1 MATVQE
7 RQPAW
12 VAYSPCRVSVIVPA
26 LNEAENLRY
35 VLPKIPSWVYEVI
48 LVDGHSTDGTP
59 ERAREILPTVRIVT
73 QEGRGKGAAIRKGV
87 EVAEGDII
95 VHLDADGSTDPSEIP
110 LFVGALLSGADYA
123 KGSRFA
129 VGAGSYDLTLV
140 HRLGNRALTVVANI
154 LFGTKFSDITYGYNA
169 FWRQH
174 SRFLALELDNWSQE
188 IVTNIR
194 VARSR
199 LRVAEVPC
207 YEHGRINGQG
217 KLRAFSAGWMILRG
231 ILAERF
237 RKPEYAREA
246 PWQQRLRNEI
256 ASTDQAAMLTWSGP
270 DQTAGR
276 LRERLHYRN
285 ALLTCPEA
293 IEETRRHP
301 RSYGACAREHYRRTA
316 SQREPHSAGE
326 LARYLVQGMN

>member
-1 MATVQE
+1 MATVQV

-12 VAYSPCRVSVIVPA
+12 VAYSPCKVSVIVPA
-26 LNEAENLRY
+26 LNEAENLSH
-35 VLPKIPSWVYEVI
+35 VLPKIPPWVHEVI

-59 ERAREILPTVRIVT
+59 DRAREILPTIRIVM

-110 LFVGALLSGADYA
+110 VFVGALLSGADYA
-123 KGSRFA
+123 KGSRFL
-129 VGAGSYDLTLV
+129 VGAGTYDLTLV

-217 KLRAFSAGWMILRG
+217 KLRAFSAGWMILKG

-237 RKPEYAREA
+237 RKSEYAREI
-246 PWQQRLRNEI
+246 PWQERLLSNTPTI
-256 ASTDQAAMLTWSGP
+256 DQAAEFTWSRP
-270 DQTAGR
+270 DQLSER
-276 LRERLHYRN
+276 LRGRLHYGH
-285 ALLTCPEA
+285 ALLMGPKTTDQ
-293 IEETRRHP
+293 TRLQR
-301 RSYGACAREHYRRTA
+301 RSLGACTRKHYRRVG
-316 SQREPHSAGE
+316 SRREPRSAGE
-326 LARYLVQGMN
+326 LARDLMQGVN